1 MTTPAAMSTTA
12 APAATG
18 VAGTATQAPPISWGM
33 KYAYGIGST
42 AEAVVI
48 TTTSMFLMLFY
59 NQVRGLDPAS
69 IGIALAIGLAVN
81 AIFDPLVGSWSD
93 RTRSRWGRRHP
104 FMFASM
110 LPAAL
115 LFYALFNPPDGL
127 SNTGQLVWLTVFNV
141 AMLQAMT
148 VFHTPHLAL
157 GGEMSEG
164 YLERTSIMNVNT
176 FFMWIGDTTGWLL
189 CFLVFFRATAE
200 FPNGALDPSRWPAFS
215 ITIAC
220 IVLVCLFVSSQITKR
235 RIPHLVQPAITTPG
249 FSAREWGRDIWRV
262 LRNRNYVVL
271 LIGFFFLSLMTGVR
285 GGLWIYNATY
295 FWQLSNDKLAFFAIG
310 SLFGYLFA
318 AFCVKRLHDRFDKRW
333 TGMLAL
339 LVYCI
344 GPAIPLTLGYMGI
357 LSAQTPGLLWILIAF
372 GVLQHAPYSIMT
384 TTVYSALADIAD
396 ECELKYGLRQEGALY
411 ATRTFFARV
420 DQALGTALAGWV
432 LSVVAFPAK
441 AIPGQVPE
449 PVLMGLAVAFMLS
462 IVPGLI
468 AAIFYGMLNV
478 TRATHDATRAAIDA
492 QKIQAL
498 SVVAAAPEAQP
509 SPR

>member
-1 MTTPAAMSTTA
+1 MTSAI
-12 APAATG
+12 
-18 VAGTATQAPPISWGM
+18 APPITWRM
-33 KYAYGIGST
+33 KYAFGIGST
-42 AEAVVI
+42 AESIVI

-59 NQVRGLDPAS
+59 NQVRGLDPAM
-69 IGIALAIGLAVN
+69 IGLALAIGLAAN
-81 AIFDPLVGSWSD
+81 AVFDPLIGSWSD

-115 LFYALFNPPDGL
+115 LFYALFNPPDSLG
-127 SNTGQLVWLTVFNV
+127 NTGQLVWLTAFNV
-141 AMLQAMT
+141 LLLQAMT

-157 GGEMSEG
+157 GSEMSED

-176 FFMWIGDTTGWLL
+176 FFLWIGDTTGWLL
-189 CFLVFFRATAE
+189 CFLVFFRASAE
-200 FPNGALDPSRWPAFS
+200 FPNGALDPSRWPLFS

-220 IVLVCLFVSSQITKR
+220 IVLVCLFFSSQVTKR
-235 RIPHLVQPAITTPG
+235 RIPYLLQPTAATHG
-249 FSAREWGRDIWRV
+249 FSAREWARDIWRV

-318 AFCVKRLHDRFDKRW
+318 AFCVKKLHARFDKRW

-344 GPAIPLTLGYMGI
+344 GPAIPMALGYFGF
-357 LSAQTPGLLWILIAF
+357 LSAQTPGLLVILIAF
-372 GVLQHAPYSIMT
+372 SLLQHAPYSIMT

-396 ECELKYGLRQEGALY
+396 ECELKYGLRQEGTLY

-432 LSVVAFPAK
+432 LSIIAFPAK
-441 AIPGQVPE
+441 ATPGQVPE
-449 PVLMGLAVAFMLS
+449 SVLSGLALAFMLS
-462 IVPGLI
+462 VIPG
-468 AAIFYGMLNV
+468 AVASVFYGMLKV
-478 TRATHDATRAAIDA
+478 TRATHDATREAIDA
-492 QKIQAL
+492 RKR
-498 SVVAAAPEAQP
+498 VAAAANTFAETGATNRTGPRPTP
-509 SPR
+509 S

>member
-1 MTTPAAMSTTA
+1 MPTAPSSSSTTTPS
-12 APAATG
+12 
-18 VAGTATQAPPISWGM
+18 PPISWRM

-59 NQVRGLDPAS
+59 NQVRGLDPAA
-69 IGIALAIGLAVN
+69 IGVALAIGLAFN
-81 AIFDPLVGSWSD
+81 AVFDPLVGSWSD

-115 LFYALFNPPDGL
+115 LFYALFNPPDAL
-127 SNTGQLVWLTVFNV
+127 SSNGQLIWLTVVNV
-141 AMLQAMT
+141 LMLQAMT

-157 GGEMSEG
+157 GGEMSES

-189 CFLVFFRATAE
+189 CFLVFFRATAA
-200 FPNGALDPSRWPAFS
+200 FPNGALDPSRWPVFS

-220 IVLVCLFVSSQITKR
+220 IVLVCLFASSQITKR
-235 RIPHLVQPAITTPG
+235 RIPYLVQPAITTPS
-249 FSAREWGRDIWRV
+249 FSAREWARDIWRV

-295 FWQLSNDKLAFFAIG
+295 FWQLSNDKLAFFSIG
-310 SLFGYLFA
+310 SFAGYLFA

-339 LVYCI
+339 IVYCI

-372 GVLQHAPYSIMT
+372 SLLQHAPYSIMT

-396 ECELKYGLRQEGALY
+396 ECELKYGLRQEGTLY

-441 AIPGQVPE
+441 ATPGQVGE
-449 PVLMGLAVAFMLS
+449 PVLMGLALAFMLS
-462 IVPGLI
+462 VIPGLV
-468 AAIFYGMLNV
+468 ASVFYGMLNV
-478 TRATHDATRAAIDA
+478 TRATHNATRAAIDA
-492 QKIQAL
+492 GKFTAG
-498 SVVAAAPEAQP
+498 AAAVPVAP
-509 SPR
+509 PVASPVIKPVAP

>member
-1 MTTPAAMSTTA
+1 MTSTS
-12 APAATG
+12 
-18 VAGTATQAPPISWGM
+18 APPITWRM

-42 AEAVVI
+42 AESIVI

-59 NQVRGLDPAS
+59 NQVRGLEPS
-69 IGIALAIGLAVN
+69 HIGVALAIGLAVN
-81 AIFDPLVGSWSD
+81 AVFDPLVGSWSD

-104 FMFASM
+104 FMFASI

-115 LFYALFNPPDGL
+115 LFYALFNPPAVLG
-127 SNTGQLVWLTVFNV
+127 STGQLVWLTVFNV
-141 AMLQAMT
+141 LLLQAMT

-157 GGEMSEG
+157 GSEMSED

-176 FFMWIGDTTGWLL
+176 FFLWIGDTTGWLL
-189 CFLVFFRATAE
+189 CFLVFFRATEA
-200 FPNGALDPSRWPAFS
+200 FPNGALDPSRWEPFS
-215 ITIAC
+215 LTIAA
-220 IVLVCLFVSSQITKR
+220 IVFACLLFSSQVTKR
-235 RIPHLVQPAITTPG
+235 RVPYLLQPAAVTPG
-249 FSAREWGRDIWRV
+249 FSGGEWARDVWRV

-339 LVYCI
+339 LVYCV
-344 GPAIPLTLGYMGI
+344 GPAIPLALGYFG
-357 LSAQTPGLLWILIAF
+357 LLTAQTPGLLAILIAF
-372 GVLQHAPYSIMT
+372 SLLQHAPYSIMT

-396 ECELKYGLRQEGALY
+396 ECELKYGLRQEGTLY

-432 LSVVAFPAK
+432 LSIIAFPAK
-441 AIPGQVPE
+441 ATPGRVPE
-449 PVLMGLAVAFMLS
+449 PVLDGLALAFILS
-462 IVPGLI
+462 IVPGVI
-468 AAIFYGMLNV
+468 ASVFYGMLNV
-478 TRATHDATRAAIDA
+478 TRTTHDATRQAIDA
-492 QKIQAL
+492 RKRQAAEAGAMAEPGRPPSAPPQADTQL
-498 SVVAAAPEAQP
+498 STP
-509 SPR
+509 